1 MINCLTDVNF
11 VSSPKDKCI
20 SEKHYLHAIDIRNF
34 FKMKTM
40 GDHHDL
46 YLKTDFLLLADIFK

>member
-1 MINCLTDVNF
+1 MINCLINVNF
-11 VSSPKDKCI
+11 FSSPKDICI
-20 SEKHYLHAIDIRNF
+20 SEKHYLHAIDIWNF